1 MYLSISF
8 LFFCVEMLTVLSFP
22 FLVSSLLTMFYQGL
36 FDLSKQFL
44 DPYDNENYGK
54 GEDPLCVDTLIAES
68 NSGSMRWFNG
78 LNKLPFSAQLLQRGQ
93 MDEYVLPLGGYTVA
107 EVEEIEL
114 RREAERIRMER
125 EAAAEDDADRDVMY
139 DEETIAEILD
149 ESSVNGDA
157 VINSPAPAAET
168 PAAVANIANDTIAM
182 TSSADIEEELEA
194 ITAMKESSMKE
205 EVGKAVWGMED
216 RVEECL
222 GNPEDCLDE
231 PEAFAVAEAEQDI
244 EEFAE
249 VEQEDD
255 VETASAIAAAAEAE
269 FLETEAILNA
279 PPNADFLPEED
290 LEDAKLKEKKEVE
303 IEKQEKRM
311 MKKKKMDAGSETLL
325 VAKGVMEIAEE
336 VEAELEEKSLREADG
351 LNALDMD
358 FDMEVDM
365 TDFQVGIVR
374 PNGGNPNGSGTTK
387 RNTSPPHLSY
397 QDSLDTTK
405 E

>member
-1 MYLSISF
+1 
-8 LFFCVEMLTVLSFP
+8 
-22 FLVSSLLTMFYQGL
+22 MFYQGL

-114 RREAERIRMER
+114 RREAERIRLER
-125 EAAAEDDADRDVMY
+125 EAAAEDDADRDVLY

-149 ESSVNGDA
+149 ESVVNGDG
-157 VINSPAPAAET
+157 VVKSPAASTET
-168 PAAVANIANDTIAM
+168 PAAVASISNDTIAM
-182 TSSADIEEELEA
+182 TSPADIEEELEA

-222 GNPEDCLDE
+222 GNPDDCLDE
-231 PEAFAVAEAEQDI
+231 SEAFAVAEAEQDI

-249 VEQEDD
+249 EEQEDD

-311 MKKKKMDAGSETLL
+311 LKKKKMDAGSETLL

-358 FDMEVDM
+358 VDM
-365 TDFQVGIVR
+365 QVDMADLQVGIVR

-387 RNTSPPHLSY
+387 RNTNPPHLSY
-397 QDSLDTTK
+397 QDSLETR